1 MTAIDPRVAA
11 IADEMTSWRR
21 HLHQHP
27 DLGFEEH
34 ATARFVA
41 DRLRTWGLVVVEAVG
56 GTGVVATLH
65 GRHGSGD
72 TIGIRA
78 ALDAL
83 PIEETT
89 GLPHASRKPGVM
101 HACGHDGHMAMLLG
115 AAQVLAGSRD
125 FAGTVRFIFQ
135 PAEEG
140 LGGALAMLEDGLFER
155 FPCDEIF
162 ALHNSERPLGQ
173 VVVHD
178 RAVAAAADRFEI
190 TILGS
195 GGHAATPHL
204 AVNPLPVAARLLLD
218 IEALPGRL
226 TDAAHPAVVTVGA
239 LSGGKGFNTIPAT
252 ATLTGTVRCFDP
264 EVRQTLEDAIRR
276 LSRSHAA
283 MHGAGVEIDYR
294 TIFAPTINAP
304 ASAELVAAIGREI
317 VGADAVLC
325 NPPPEM
331 GSEDF
336 SFMLEQ
342 RPGCCFLVGQNDE
355 RHVAVAHD
363 DAYDFNDALLPIG
376 ASLWVRLVERR
387 LDPGADGS

>member
-1 MTAIDPRVAA
+1 MSGVDPRVTA
-11 IADEMTSWRR
+11 ISGEMTSWRR

-27 DLGFEEH
+27 ELGFEECE
-34 ATARFVA
+34 TACFVA
-41 DRLRTWGLVVVEAVG
+41 ERLQVWGLEVEAVG
-56 GTGVVATLH
+56 GTGVVATLR
-65 GRHGSGD
+65 GRHGTGS

-78 ALDAL
+78 ELDAL

-89 GLPHASRKPGVM
+89 GLPHASRKAGVM

-115 AAQVLAGSRD
+115 AAQVLAGSQD

-173 VVVHD
+173 VAVHD
-178 RAVAAAADRFEI
+178 HAVAAAADRFEI
-190 TILGS
+190 TVLGS

-204 AVNPLPVAARLLLD
+204 TINPLPIAARLMLD

-226 TDAAHPAVVTVGA
+226 TDAAAPAVVTVGA
-239 LSGGKGFNTIPAT
+239 LHGGKGFNTIPGA

-264 EVRQTLEDAIRR
+264 EVRRTLENAIRR

-283 MHGAGVEIDYR
+283 MHGARVEIDYR

-304 ASAELVAAIGREI
+304 ACAALVAQVAQEV
-317 VGADAVLC
+317 VGADAVLR

-336 SFMLEQ
+336 SFMLQQ
-342 RPGCCFLVGQNDE
+342 RPGCCFLLGQNDE
-355 RHVAVAHD
+355 SHVAVAHD

-376 ASLWVRLVERR
+376 ASLWVRLVEQR
-387 LDPGADGS
+387 LAPGADGS